1 MKHASLSLKNI
12 AAFSM
17 EHFRRH
23 VNVKTEKT
31 NRKQQISCWIVWK
44 SIFAGFETA
53 LIHVD
58 LEGHMKYN

>member
-1 MKHASLSLKNI
+1 
-12 AAFSM
+12 M